1 MGSGTLTIFSASA
14 GSGKTYKL
22 TGIYLVK
29 LFSSKFYFRKILAVT
44 FTNKATAEM
53 KSRILDQLFNLATNA
68 PSGYLPD
75 LIKTTCKTEIIIR
88 REAKEILDSI
98 LNDFS
103 RFSVSTID
111 SFFQKILRAFARDIG
126 LHSGFNVEID
136 HSTILSAAIDKMIE
150 DASTNLNLRN
160 WLIDYAK
167 TNIED
172 GKTWNLKT
180 EITKLAGELFKED
193 FKLLSPAERLKLESK
208 ESLSSYIREIA
219 SISSTFEKQ
228 LIVYGI
234 KCEEI
239 FTFYSLS
246 DEMFYQK
253 GKGVPSFIKALVK
266 GEIKTPNQYVREI
279 LNEPP
284 RWCTG
289 ALSPE
294 LQSAI
299 GGGLEACLKDAISYF
314 DNNIG
319 NYKTA
324 NAIRSNIFALGIL
337 SDVLHNI
344 HLITSEENSFL
355 LSDAGEFLYLITAKD
370 QTPFIYEKVG
380 NRFENFMIDE
390 FQDTSLIQWNNF
402 KPLIENSMANGF
414 DNIVVG
420 DVKQSIYRWRNSD
433 WRILGQVLN
442 KQVDNVRFINE
453 PLKTNWRS
461 CSNIIK
467 FNNTLF
473 SVIPKNLDEDYEE
486 GKLPVSFKELFS
498 EAVQNDP
505 GKKKNGY
512 VKLEFIED
520 SDEFNWKSIVL
531 QRLPSV
537 IEKFQ
542 DSGYRASEIGI
553 LVRDNKEGST
563 VLKTLIDYGNS
574 CSSSQK
580 TKYNYNIV
588 SNDSLLLSQSYVISF
603 VISVLSVLA
612 NEDDMISR
620 ARMLRYYLLSTGY
633 KDADKVPLVSNIL
646 IEESARF
653 FPDGIEEFLADIKQ
667 LPLFELTES
676 IIMFFHLGD
685 YSWNV
690 AYLNTFQDQVLVFSG
705 NKSADIQSYLDWWE
719 TDGKRK
725 SVVLPEH
732 QDAMKVLT
740 IHKSKGL
747 EFKVVIIPFISWNL
761 DHKPH
766 QHTILWVRPTIEP
779 FDKLG
784 IVPVKYR
791 KELEETIFADYYK
804 EEKYSAILD
813 NLNLLYVAMTRSID
827 ALYGFLPDKPRAEN
841 GIATLIKN
849 AISYKS
855 IIPKVSDLCLN
866 AYYYPEKYFFEYG
879 EIPEYSSDLSE
890 GKTITSMNYIVT
902 RNVESLKLKL
912 HGENYFT
919 PGNISVKE
927 RINYGKLMHEVFENI
942 ISSEDIPAAIRK
954 LVIEGKIEENESVAF
969 EHRIDSLVNSNRV
982 KEWFSQGNKVMTE
995 TGILMPSGVLK
1006 RPDRVIFKDGK
1017 TIIID
1022 FKFGAE
1028 NSHYID
1034 QIGQYRNLISQMGFV
1049 DIEAYIWYVDK
1060 NKIIPA

>member
-14 GSGKTYKL
+14 GSGKTYRL
-22 TGIYLVK
+22 TGIYLAK
-29 LFSSKFYFRKILAVT
+29 LFSSRFSFRKILAVT

-53 KSRILDQLFNLATNA
+53 KSRILDQLFYLASGG

-75 LIKTTCKTEIIIR
+75 LLKISGKTEPAIR
-88 REAKEILDSI
+88 LEAKEILDTI

-136 HSTILSAAIDKMIE
+136 HTTTLSNAVDKMIE
-150 DASTNLNLRN
+150 DASTDLPLRK

-167 TNIED
+167 SNIEE

-180 EITKLAGELFKED
+180 EITKLAEELFKED
-193 FKLLSPAERLKLESK
+193 FKLLSPEARLKLEDKK
-208 ESLSSYIREIA
+208 ELSAYISEMV
-219 SISSTFEKQ
+219 SISSAFEKRMAG
-228 LIVYGI
+228 YGN

-239 FTFYSLS
+239 FTLYSLS
-246 DEMFYQK
+246 DDMFYHK
-253 GKGVPSFIKALVK
+253 TKGVPSFIKALVG
-266 GEIKTPNQYVREI
+266 GEIKAPNNWVREI
-279 LNEPP
+279 FNEPP

-289 ALSPE
+289 TMSAE
-294 LQSAI
+294 LHAAVT
-299 GGGLEACLKDAISYF
+299 GGLEVSLKEAIHYF
-314 DNNIG
+314 DQNIR

-337 SDVLHNI
+337 SDVLHNV

-355 LSDAGEFLYLITAKD
+355 LSDAGELLYLITAND

-390 FQDTSLIQWNNF
+390 FQDTSIIQWNNF
-402 KPLIENSMANGF
+402 KPLIENSMASGY

-442 KQVDNVRFINE
+442 KQIDNERFINE
-453 PLKTNWRS
+453 TLKTNWRS

-467 FNNTLF
+467 FNNALF
-473 SVIPKNLDEDYEE
+473 SIIPKNLDEKYGAEN
-486 GKLPVSFKELFS
+486 LPVRFKELYS
-498 EAVQNDP
+498 EAVQIDP
-505 GKKKNGY
+505 GKKKAGY
-512 VKLEFIED
+512 VKFEFIEE
-520 SDEFNWKSIVL
+520 DEENKWKEVVL

-542 DSGYRASEIGI
+542 DNGYRASDIGI
-553 LVRDNKEGST
+553 LVRNNWEGAT
-563 VLKTLIDYGNS
+563 VLKTMIDYGNS
-574 CSSSQK
+574 CSLSK
-580 TKYNYNIV
+580 KDIYNYNIV

-603 VISVLSVLA
+603 IISVLSVMS
-612 NEDDMISR
+612 NENDMINR
-620 ARMLRYYLLSTGY
+620 ARMLRFYLLSTG
-633 KDADKVPLVSNIL
+633 KRDADKVPLASDKL
-646 IEESARF
+646 REELSRY
-653 FPDGIEEFLADIKQ
+653 FPDGFDLFLENVKQ

-676 IIMFFHLGD
+676 IIRFFCLGD

-690 AYLNTFQDQVLVFSG
+690 AYLNTFQDHVLAFSG
-705 NKSADIQSYLDWWE
+705 NKSADIQSFLEWWE
-719 TDGKRK
+719 TDGTKK

-732 QDAMKVLT
+732 QDAIKVLT

-747 EFKVVIIPFISWNL
+747 EFKIVIIPFLSWNL

-766 QHTILWVRPTIEP
+766 QQTILWVRPTSEP

-791 KELEETIFADYYK
+791 KDLEETVFSDYYK

-813 NLNLLYVAMTRSID
+813 NINLLYVAMTRSIN
-827 ALYGFLPDKPRAEN
+827 ALYCFLPDTTKTEN
-841 GIATLIKN
+841 EIATVIKN
-849 AISYKS
+849 AITNKT
-855 IIPKVSDLCLN
+855 IIPGASDLYLN
-866 AYYYPEKYFFEYG
+866 EYYYPEKGFFEYG
-879 EIPEYSSDLSE
+879 EIPEYISDSAE
-890 GKTITSMNYIVT
+890 AKTITSMDYVVSQD
-902 RNVESLKLKL
+902 VESLKLKL

-919 PGNISVKE
+919 PGNIPLKE

-942 ISSEDIPAAIRK
+942 LSSEDIPAAIRK
-954 LVIEGKIEENESVAF
+954 LVIEGKIEEDESVAF
-969 EHRIDSLVNSNRV
+969 ENRIGSLVSSHQV
-982 KEWFSQGNKVMTE
+982 KEWFMPGNEVMTE

-1034 QIGQYRNLISQMGFV
+1034 QIGQYRDLIAAMGFNN
-1049 DIEAYIWYVDK
+1049 IKAYLWYVDN
-1060 NKIIPA
+1060 NKIISA